1 MRRTMNRVLTSVCF
15 LCAAV
20 VLKAQGSMNI
30 HQTNG
35 ITVLLDMAGI
45 DSVEYQLEPPP
56 PVMFVHQTDG
66 PVLSYTVT
74 DIDSI
79 TYSPGGPDGSAQ
91 VTTFPPASVGA
102 TGALCSGLVGQPGDS
117 PVVARG
123 ICYGTDEL
131 PDLSGPS
138 VAAAGSTGPF
148 QVQLT
153 GLQPGAS
160 YFARTFAT
168 NAQGTSYGNQVSFSA
183 RSADYLNPAL
193 TYGSVTDQE
202 GNSYATIVIGAQ
214 EWMAENLRTA
224 TYANGDTIPN
234 VTDAGQWAG
243 STTGAWCHYEHGA
256 AYDIPFGKL
265 YNWYAAVDAR
275 NVCPTGWH
283 AATEQEWITL
293 ADYLGG
299 TDVAGGK
306 MKSTGTIG
314 SGNGLWI
321 EPNTDATNESGFSAL
336 PGGSCSF
343 DGAFYSNGSSGHW
356 WSPTGGSVTAYRQLV
371 TWFGSIE
378 GSGASQTLGYSV
390 RCVRD

>member
-20 VLKAQGSMNI
+20 ILKAQGTMNI

-35 ITVLLDMAGI
+35 TTVLLAMAGI

-56 PVMFVHQTDG
+56 PVMLVHQTG
-66 PVLSYTVT
+66 GTVLSFLVT
-74 DIDSI
+74 DVDSI
-79 TYSPGGPDGSAQ
+79 TYSPGGPEGSAE
-91 VTTFPPASVGA
+91 VATFPPASVGS
-102 TGALCSGLVGQPGDS
+102 TGALCAGIVGEPGDS

-123 ICYGTDEL
+123 ICYGLVSL

-138 VAAAGSTGPF
+138 VVASGVNGPF
-148 QVQLT
+148 QVQLA

-160 YFARTFAT
+160 YFARTFAS
-168 NAQGTSYGNQVSFSA
+168 NAQGTSYGNQVSFSTI
-183 RSADYLNPAL
+183 SADYLNPTL
-193 TYGSVTDQE
+193 TYGSMTDQE
-202 GNSYATIVIGAQ
+202 GNSYATIVIGTQ

-224 TYANGDTIPN
+224 TYANGDPIPN
-234 VTDAGQWAG
+234 VTDAGQWSG
-243 STTGAWCHYEHGA
+243 SSTGAWCHYLHDV

-265 YNWYAAVDAR
+265 YNWYAVVDAR
-275 NVCPTGWH
+275 NVCPAGWH
-283 AATEQEWITL
+283 AGTEQEFIVL

-306 MKSTGTIG
+306 MKSMGTVG

-343 DGAFYSNGSSGHW
+343 SGAFYSSGSAGAW
-356 WSPTGGSVTAYRQLV
+356 WSPTGGGVTAYRQL
-371 TWFGSIE
+371 TTYFGNLE
-378 GSGASQTLGYSV
+378 WSGASQTLGYSV